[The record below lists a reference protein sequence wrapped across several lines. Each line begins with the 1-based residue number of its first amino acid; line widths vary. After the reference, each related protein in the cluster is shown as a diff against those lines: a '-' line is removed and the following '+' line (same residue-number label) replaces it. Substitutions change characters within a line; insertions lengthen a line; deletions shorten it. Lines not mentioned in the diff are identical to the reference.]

1 MDASQLKEHFRRL
14 VPFNRLREP
23 QQERILGMTEVV
35 ALRPGEELFRQ
46 GSQDSY
52 TYYLLDGSLVLNSDG
67 VRAKRLSADTDAAK
81 SPLGHLQ
88 PRRLSAVAETA
99 ASVLKIRSALIER
112 VLAPRPDDAENP
124 SAYDDVADGE
134 ETMNPALMAAAL
146 KPELFGK
153 LPPASMQRLF
163 NVMEWVKYKAGDNV
177 IRQGDVGDYYYIIKE
192 GSCEVRR
199 TTSVSAHGIKLAELK
214 PGDAFGEDALISN
227 MRRNATVRM
236 ITDGELIRVGKD
248 DFNQFIKD
256 PLLKSVTFEAASERV
271 RDGAVWLDVR
281 FPEEC
286 RNGALPGSMNIP
298 LNMLRM
304 YAGKLDPARTY
315 IAYCDDGSRSSV
327 AAFILR
333 ERGFEAACVEGGCGA
348 QLAALYALHAP
359 GSENPDLTATVIPR
373 PLGQGDG
380 QDTVPMEEE
389 TLRILDHLA
398 SLQLFSST
406 ADKAVVLDKPHMPI
420 GADAAAQAANQLAMP
435 ILMGKDRDPTATRPQ
450 LPPAIEADVDGDAT
464 IVSYEETSVEEAATP
479 PAAVDPLALQA
490 AEIRLRDLE
499 AQLRY
504 ERESAERLGQA
515 LRDAEIQLA
524 RQSEAAGA
532 GPASDA
538 AEQARAEG
546 ERLDAALVAERERL
560 AQAHQQEVANA
571 VTAERERLVQAHQ
584 EELASAVA
592 AEREA
597 LERAHREQ
605 LDAALAAERD
615 QARQANEKAI
625 GAAVMAERERLEGER
640 RAGAE
645 AALEAERA
653 RLQQRHAEELAAA
666 LDAERGRLEQSH
678 RRQVEELQARL
689 AENIA
694 LLERTGDQLRNYETA
709 LQQSSAVSA
718 ERDQLEQSYRQ
729 RIEELEKLL
738 AAQSEAEELLSA
750 DRQKLAGELAEQR
763 RLLEEAKRQLKET
776 PAQAQQLEK
785 ATEGQLAELRKILGA
800 EFARNA
806 ALVELAR
813 QERSSAEAARKRL
826 VEQTEQVFAEYR
838 GRHERVRIQEEER
851 VREERRLMEMERGF
865 LRSAMEAANRVR
877 EQAEQMIRQAEEQA
891 TRLRALTSTQI
902 DAIESEARNDMKRVQ
917 ASMPWLRDDNRTDA
931 LAEAEVRLGQE
942 IRHQVDDMLTARA
955 PAQVVSAKILE
966 LQRQDME
973 RIQKRTEEV
982 KVVQSGGMELIRGG
996 LSDLDGTP
1004 VAD

>member
-23 QQERILGMTEVV
+23 QQERVLGKAEVV
-35 ALRPGEELFRQ
+35 DLRPGEELFRQ
-46 GSQDSY
+46 GSHDSY

-67 VRAKRLSADTDAAK
+67 VRAKKLAADSDAAK

-88 PRRLSAVAETA
+88 PRRLSAVAETG
-99 ASVLKIRSALIER
+99 ASVLKVRSALIER
-112 VLAPRPDDAENP
+112 VLAPRPGDAENP
-124 SAYDDVADGE
+124 HAYDEVTEGE

-153 LPPASMQRLF
+153 LPPAHMQRLS

-199 TTSVSAHGIKLAELK
+199 TTSVSTHGIKLAELK

-236 ITDGELIRVGKD
+236 ITDGELIRIGKD
-248 DFNQFIKD
+248 DFNQLIKD
-256 PLLKSVTFEAASERV
+256 PLLKFVTFEAASERV

-304 YAGKLDPARTY
+304 YAGKLDTARTY
-315 IAYCDDGSRSSV
+315 ITYCDDGSRSSV

-373 PLGQGDG
+373 PLGQGEV

-398 SLQLFSST
+398 SLQLFSS
-406 ADKAVVLDKPHMPI
+406 AAEKAVILDKPHMPI
-420 GADAAAQAANQLAMP
+420 GPDAATQAANQIAMP
-435 ILMGKDRDPTATRPQ
+435 ILMGKDPTATRPQ
-450 LPPAIEADVDGDAT
+450 LPPSMEADVDGDAT
-464 IVSYEETSVEEAATP
+464 IVSYEEAPVEEEAAP
-479 PAAVDPLALQA
+479 PAAADPLALQA

-504 ERESAERLGQA
+504 ERESAERLGRA
-515 LRDAEIQLA
+515 LRDAELLLA
-524 RQSEAAGA
+524 RQAEAASA
-532 GPASDA
+532 GPAPA
-538 AEQARAEG
+538 ARAEDQAAAES
-546 ERLDAALVAERERL
+546 ERLEAALAAERERL
-560 AQAHQQEVANA
+560 AQAHQQAMA
-571 VTAERERLVQAHQ
+571 G
-584 EELASAVA
+584 AVA
-592 AEREA
+592 AERERLLQA
-597 LERAHREQ
+597 HRQELANAVAAERERLERAYREQ
-605 LDAALAAERD
+605 LAVERD
-615 QARQANEKAI
+615 QAQQASEAAI
-625 GAAVMAERERLEGER
+625 RAERERLEGER
-640 RAGAE
+640 HAGA
-645 AALEAERA
+645 AALEEENA
-653 RLQQRHAEELAAA
+653 RLQRRHAEEFAAA
-666 LDAERGRLEQSH
+666 LDAERARLDLSH
-678 RRQVEELQARL
+678 RDEIEALQARL
-689 AENIA
+689 DENIV
-694 LLERTGDQLRNYETA
+694 LLERTGEQVRNYETA

-776 PAQAQQLEK
+776 PAQAQQLEQ

-826 VEQTEQVFAEYR
+826 VEHTEQVFTEYR

-851 VREERRLMEMERGF
+851 VREERRLMAMERNF
-865 LRSAMEAANRVR
+865 LRSAMDAANRVR

-917 ASMPWLRDDNRTDA
+917 ASMPWLREDNRADA
-931 LAEAEVRLGQE
+931 LAEAEARLGQE

-955 PAQVVSAKILE
+955 PAPVASAKILE

-973 RIQKRTEEV
+973 RIQRRTEEV
-982 KVVQSGGMELIRGG
+982 KLVQSGGMELIRGG
-996 LSDLDGTP
+996 FSDLDGSP

>member
-1 MDASQLKEHFRRL
+1 
-14 VPFNRLREP
+14 VPFNRLRES
-23 QQERILGMTEVV
+23 QQERILGMAEVV
-35 ALRPGEELFRQ
+35 ELRPGEELFRQ
-46 GSQDSY
+46 GSQDSF
-52 TYYLLDGSLVLNSDG
+52 TYYLLDGSLVLNADG
-67 VRAKRLSADTDAAK
+67 VRAKKVAADTDAAK

-88 PRRLSAVAETA
+88 PRRLSAVAETGV
-99 ASVLKIRSALIER
+99 SVLKVRSALIER

-124 SAYDDVADGE
+124 NAYDDISNADE
-134 ETMNPALMAAAL
+134 AMNPALMAAAL

-153 LPPASMQRLF
+153 LPPANMQRLF

-199 TTSVSAHGIKLAELK
+199 TTSVSTHGIKLAELK

-248 DFNQFIKD
+248 DFNQLIKD
-256 PLLKSVTFEAASERV
+256 PLLRFVSFEAASEKV

-304 YAGKLDPARTY
+304 YAGKLDPAKPY
-315 IAYCDDGSRSSV
+315 ITYCDDGSRSSV

-359 GSENPDLTATVIPR
+359 GSDNPDLTATVIPR
-373 PLGQGDG
+373 PLGQTEG
-380 QDTVPMEEE
+380 QETVPMEEE

-398 SLQLFSST
+398 SLQLFSGST
-406 ADKAVVLDKPHMPI
+406 DKAMVLDKPHMPFE
-420 GADAAAQAANQLAMP
+420 ANAATQAANQLAMP
-435 ILMGKDRDPTATRPQ
+435 ILMGRDPSETRPQ
-450 LPPAIEADVDGDAT
+450 LPPAIAAADVDGDAT
-464 IVSYEETSVEEAATP
+464 IVSYEEIPAEEQGAPP
-479 PAAVDPLALQA
+479 PAIDPLALQA
-490 AEIRLRDLE
+490 AEIRVRDLE

-504 ERESAERLGQA
+504 ERESAERLGRA
-515 LRDAEIQLA
+515 LRDAELQLA
-524 RQSEAAGA
+524 KQAEAESSAVA
-532 GPASDA
+532 RA
-538 AEQARAEG
+538 AEGATDQA
-546 ERLDAALVAERERL
+546 AAAERERL
-560 AQAHQQEVANA
+560 AQV
-571 VTAERERLVQAHQ
+571 HQ
-584 EELASAVA
+584 EALSSAVA
-592 AEREA
+592 AERER
-597 LERAHREQ
+597 LERSYRDQ
-605 LDAALAAERD
+605 LEAGLAAEREHA
-615 QARQANEKAI
+615 QQANQRAI
-625 GAAVMAERERLEGER
+625 ETAVAAERERLESAQ
-640 RAGAE
+640 RASAE
-645 AALEAERA
+645 ETLEQERA
-653 RLQQRHAEELAAA
+653 RLKQQHAAELAAA
-666 LDAERGRLEQSH
+666 LDAERARLEQAH
-678 RRQVEELQARL
+678 RRQLEEMQARL
-689 AENIA
+689 AENVA
-694 LLERTGDQLRNYETA
+694 LLERTGEQLRNYETA
-709 LQQSSAVSA
+709 LQQGSAVSA

-750 DRQKLAGELAEQR
+750 DRQKLTGELAEQR

-776 PAQAQQLEK
+776 PAQAQQLEQ
-785 ATEGQLAELRKILGA
+785 ATEAQLSELRKILGA

-826 VEQTEQVFAEYR
+826 VEQTEQVFSEYR

-851 VREERRLMEMERGF
+851 VREERRLMEMERNF
-865 LRSAMEAANRVR
+865 LRSAMDAANRVR

-902 DAIESEARNDMKRVQ
+902 DAIESEARIDMKRMQ
-917 ASMPWLRDDNRTDA
+917 ASLPWLREDGRPDPLSD
-931 LAEAEVRLGQE
+931 AEVRLGQE
-942 IRHQVDDMLTARA
+942 ISHQVDDMLTAKA

-982 KVVQSGGMELIRGG
+982 KIVQSGGMELIRGG
-996 LSDLDGTP
+996 LSDMDESSSSSSS
-1004 VAD
+1004 AD

>member
-14 VPFNRLREP
+14 VPFNRLRAP
-23 QQERILGMTEVV
+23 QQERILGKTEVV
-35 ALRPGEELFRQ
+35 ELRPGEELFRQ

-52 TYYLLDGSLVLNSDG
+52 TYYLLGGSLVLNADG
-67 VRAKRLSADTDAAK
+67 VRAKKLVADTDAAK

-88 PRRLSAVAETA
+88 PRRLSAVAESGVA
-99 ASVLKIRSALIER
+99 VLKVRSALIER
-112 VLAPRPDDAENP
+112 VLAPKPDDAENP
-124 SAYDDVADGE
+124 HAYDDVAEGE

-153 LPPASMQRLF
+153 LPPANMQRLF
-163 NVMEWVKYKAGDNV
+163 SVMEWVKYKAGDNV

-248 DFNQFIKD
+248 DFSQLIKD
-256 PLLKSVTFEAASERV
+256 PLLKFVTFEAASERV

-304 YAGKLDPARTY
+304 YAGKLDSARTY
-315 IAYCDDGSRSSV
+315 ITYCDDGSRSSV

-359 GSENPDLTATVIPR
+359 GSEDPDLTATVIPR
-373 PLGQGDG
+373 PLGQTEG
-380 QDTVPMEEE
+380 QETVPMEEE

-406 ADKAVVLDKPHMPI
+406 AEKAVILEKPHMPI
-420 GADAAAQAANQLAMP
+420 QPDAAARAANELAMP
-435 ILMGKDRDPTATRPQ
+435 ILMGKDPTATRPQ
-450 LPPAIEADVDGDAT
+450 LPPSLEADVDGDAT
-464 IVSYEETSVEEAATP
+464 IVSYEETPVEEAAAP

-504 ERESAERLGQA
+504 ERESAERLGRA
-515 LRDAEIQLA
+515 LRDAEILLA
-524 RQSEAAGA
+524 RQAEAASASA
-532 GPASDA
+532 GPAAGA
-538 AEQARAEG
+538 AEQAAAES
-546 ERLDAALVAERERL
+546 ERLEAALAS
-560 AQAHQQEVANA
+560 
-571 VTAERERLVQAHQ
+571 ERERLVQAHQ
-584 EELASAVA
+584 EELASAAA
-592 AEREA
+592 AERER
-597 LERAHREQ
+597 LAHVHQQEM
-605 LDAALAAERD
+605 AKVVA
-615 QARQANEKAI
+615 
-625 GAAVMAERERLEGER
+625 AERERLERAHRGELDAAR
-640 RAGAE
+640 AAERDQTQQANREATEAAVRAERERLEVERQAGAE

-653 RLQQRHAEELAAA
+653 RLRERHAGELAVA
-666 LDAERGRLEQSH
+666 LEAERNRLEHSQ
-678 RRQVEELQARL
+678 RRQIEELQARL
-689 AENIA
+689 TENIA
-694 LLERTGDQLRNYETA
+694 LLERTSEQVRNYETA

-750 DRQKLAGELAEQR
+750 ERRKLTGELAEQR

-776 PAQAQQLEK
+776 PAQAQQLEQ
-785 ATEGQLAELRKILGA
+785 ATGAQLAELRKILGA

-813 QERSSAEAARKRL
+813 QERASAEAARKRL

-838 GRHERVRIQEEER
+838 GRHERARSQEEER

-865 LRSAMEAANRVR
+865 LSSAMEAANRVR

-902 DAIESEARNDMKRVQ
+902 DAIESEARHDMKRVQ
-917 ASMPWLRDDNRTDA
+917 ASMPWLRDDSRADA

-955 PAQVVSAKILE
+955 PAQVASARILE

-1004 VAD
+1004 IAD

>member
-35 ALRPGEELFRQ
+35 RLKPGEELFRQ

-124 SAYDDVADGE
+124 RAYDDVADGE

-163 NVMEWVKYKAGDNV
+163 SVMEWVKYKAGDNV

-248 DFNQFIKD
+248 DFNQLIKD
-256 PLLKSVTFEAASERV
+256 PLLKFVSFEAASERV

-373 PLGQGDG
+373 ALGQGDG

-406 ADKAVVLDKPHMPI
+406 AEKAVVLDNPHMPI

-435 ILMGKDRDPTATRPQ
+435 ILMGKDPTATRPQ
-450 LPPAIEADVDGDAT
+450 FPPSLEADVDGDAT
-464 IVSYEETSVEEAATP
+464 IVSYEETPVEEAAAP
-479 PAAVDPLALQA
+479 EAAVDPLALQA

-504 ERESAERLGQA
+504 ERESAERLGRA
-515 LRDAEIQLA
+515 LRDAEVQLA
-524 RQSEAAGA
+524 RQAEAASA
-532 GPASDA
+532 GPAADA
-538 AEQARAEG
+538 DEQARAEG
-546 ERLDAALVAERERL
+546 ERLEAALVAERERL
-560 AQAHQQEVANA
+560 ARAHQLELASA

-592 AEREA
+592 AERDT

-615 QARQANEKAI
+615 QAQQANQKAI
-625 GAAVMAERERLEGER
+625 EAAVRAERERQEGER
-640 RAGAE
+640 HAGAE

-653 RLQQRHAEELAAA
+653 RLRQRHAEELAAA
-666 LDAERGRLEQSH
+666 LDAERGRLERSH

-902 DAIESEARNDMKRVQ
+902 DAIESEARGDMKRVQ
-917 ASMPWLRDDNRTDA
+917 ASMPWLRDDTRADA

-996 LSDLDGTP
+996 LSELDGTP

>member
-14 VPFNRLREP
+14 VPFNRLRAP
-23 QQERILGMTEVV
+23 QQERILGKTEVV
-35 ALRPGEELFRQ
+35 ELRPGEELFRQ

-52 TYYLLDGSLVLNSDG
+52 TYYLLGGSLVLNADG
-67 VRAKRLSADTDAAK
+67 VRAKKLVADTDAAK

-88 PRRLSAVAETA
+88 PRRLSAVAETGA
-99 ASVLKIRSALIER
+99 AVLKVRSALIER

-124 SAYDDVADGE
+124 HAFDDVAEGE

-153 LPPASMQRLF
+153 VPPANMQRLF
-163 NVMEWVKYKAGDNV
+163 SVMEWVKYKAGDNV

-236 ITDGELIRVGKD
+236 ITDGELIRIGKD
-248 DFNQFIKD
+248 DFSQLIKD
-256 PLLKSVTFEAASERV
+256 PLLKFVTFEAASERV

-315 IAYCDDGSRSSV
+315 ITYCDDGSRSSV

-373 PLGQGDG
+373 PLGQTEG
-380 QDTVPMEEE
+380 QETVPMEEE

-406 ADKAVVLDKPHMPI
+406 AEKAVILDKPHMPI
-420 GADAAAQAANQLAMP
+420 PPDAAARAANELAMP
-435 ILMGKDRDPTATRPQ
+435 ILMGKDPTATRPQ
-450 LPPAIEADVDGDAT
+450 LPPSLAADVDGDAT
-464 IVSYEETSVEEAATP
+464 IVSYEETPVDEPAAP
-479 PAAVDPLALQA
+479 PAAADPPALQA

-504 ERESAERLGQA
+504 ERESAERLGRA
-515 LRDAEIQLA
+515 LRDAEVLLV
-524 RQSEAAGA
+524 RQAEAASAGAGQAAGA
-532 GPASDA
+532 AEPGA
-538 AEQARAEG
+538 AES
-546 ERLDAALVAERERL
+546 ERVEAALAAERNRL
-560 AQAHQQEVANA
+560 AQAHQQELAKVVA
-571 VTAERERLVQAHQ
+571 AERERL
-584 EELASAVA
+584 
-592 AEREA
+592 
-597 LERAHREQ
+597 ERAHRGQ

-615 QARQANEKAI
+615 QAQQANREAI
-625 GAAVMAERERLEGER
+625 EGAVRAEGERLERER

-653 RLQQRHAEELAAA
+653 RLRERHAEELAAA
-666 LDAERGRLEQSH
+666 LDTERARLEHAYRS
-678 RRQVEELQARL
+678 QVEELQARL
-689 AENIA
+689 TENIA
-694 LLERTGDQLRNYETA
+694 VLERTGEQLRNYETA

-729 RIEELEKLL
+729 RIEELERLL
-738 AAQSEAEELLSA
+738 TAQSEAEELLSA

-776 PAQAQQLEK
+776 PAQAQQLEQ
-785 ATEGQLAELRKILGA
+785 ATEAQLAELRKILGA

-838 GRHERVRIQEEER
+838 GRHERVRIQEEDR

-917 ASMPWLRDDNRTDA
+917 ASMPWLRDDSRADA

-955 PAQVVSAKILE
+955 PAQVASAKILE

-996 LSDLDGTP
+996 LSELDGAP